1 MPSRTPRRRSAG
13 GARLVVTL
21 TAPDG
26 ASLPARGLAIWLA
39 NAAPANARGEVTVAL
54 ISDARMRTLNRAYR
68 NRDYATDVLSFP
80 AVAKAMA
87 GKPAVAKASTSA
99 KASAVA
105 KASADKSAGRSVDK
119 MAGMPASADQKAGGA
134 GKADGAEALYLGDI
148 VIATGVAQRQADD
161 VGHPV
166 GTEIKVL
173 ALHGLL
179 HLLGYDH
186 ETDTGK
192 MARLEARLRKK
203 AGLEDGL
210 IARRSR

>member
-1 MPSRTPRRRSAG
+1 MPSRTPRRRSTG
-13 GARLVVTL
+13 RARLIVTL

-26 ASLPARGLAIWLA
+26 ASLPTRGLATWLA
-39 NAAPANARGEVTVAL
+39 NAAPAKARGEVTVAL
-54 ISDARMRTLNRAYR
+54 VSDARMRTLNRSFR
-68 NRDYATDVLSFP
+68 NKDYATDVLSFP
-80 AVAKAMA
+80 AFAKATAGRAGRA
-87 GKPAVAKASTSA
+87 GK
-99 KASAVA
+99 
-105 KASADKSAGRSVDK
+105 AGE
-119 MAGMPASADQKAGGA
+119 PGGA
-134 GKADGAEALYLGDI
+134 GQAGGSGYLGDI

-186 ETDTGK
+186 ETDAGA

-203 AGLEDGL
+203 AGLKDGL
-210 IARRSR
+210 IARQPR